1 MNVRNACENTPGAMI
16 NSWIMTLQGSGD
28 SELNKIVNDLVQLRR
43 QLTSTPLGSSEN
55 QALVGRITSTANK
68 IRNPLDPRYIVCLQ
82 QVQALM
88 QEFKRQ

>member
-1 MNVRNACENTPGAMI
+1 MNVRNARENTPGAMI

-28 SELNKIVNDLVQLRR
+28 SELNRIVNDLVQLRR
-43 QLTSTPLGSSEN
+43 QLMSTPLGSLEN
-55 QALVGRITSTANK
+55 QALIGRITTTANQ
-68 IRNPLDPRYIVCLQ
+68 IRNPLDPRYVACIQ